1 MPRPAGGRPGH
12 GPSRRARNGHQLQR
26 VQHLLPWCYTRIVA
40 TTRPRHSITETDDI
54 AAALDAASERWPGE
68 PRAALLRRLVHE
80 GHRTLDVTTARRRLD
95 RLAAVR
101 RASGAM
107 TGVYRSDELQR
118 LRDDW
123 PA

>member
-1 MPRPAGGRPGH
+1 MLH
-12 GPSRRARNGHQLQR
+12 HRAR
-26 VQHLLPWCYTRIVA
+26 CYTRRVA
-40 TTRPRHSITETDDI
+40 TTRPRHSITETDDV
-54 AAALDAASERWPGE
+54 AAALDAAAERWPGE
-68 PRAALLRRLVHE
+68 SRATLLRRLVHA
-80 GHRTLDVTTARRRLD
+80 GHRALDTTEAQRRLD